1 MVIELEGFHTTWC
14 TQSMYAS
21 AVRAFEMGFC
31 GLKRKKHLGYVAA
44 FAKFASETTFYESH
58 SSRAVRETSP
68 QPFCFALGT
77 LLVKEDA

>member
-21 AVRAFEMGFC
+21 TVRAFEMGFV
-31 GLKRKKHLGYVAA
+31 GLKEKKTLRVCSS
-44 FAKFASETTFYESH
+44 FCKVLLQRQPSMRH